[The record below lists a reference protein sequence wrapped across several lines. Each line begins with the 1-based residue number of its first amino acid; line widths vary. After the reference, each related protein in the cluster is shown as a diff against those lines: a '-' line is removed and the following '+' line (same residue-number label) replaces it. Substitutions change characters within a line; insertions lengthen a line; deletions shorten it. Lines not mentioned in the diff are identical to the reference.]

1 MIARSTRTALLTM
14 IAAGAVLMP
23 ATAMAQAQPQKKPT
37 PVAAQPA
44 REVKLEKLVKGGEI
58 AEQEDLVGKQAT
70 DFTLTDTE
78 GKEHTLSTY
87 LNDGKIVVLEW
98 FNPTCPYVVKHHEV
112 HSTMSDLADKYADRG
127 VVWLAVN
134 SGPRDTAEG
143 SQKAREKWSIDYPI
157 LMDGEGD
164 VGKAYGSKNT
174 PTMYVIDKEGV
185 IQYVGAIDN
194 NRDAKTL
201 GDVNY
206 VEQAL
211 EAVLAGSNVETAYAK
226 PYGCNVKYPKN

>member
-1 MIARSTRTALLTM
+1 MKARKATLIAALLT
-14 IAAGAVLMP
+14 AGL
-23 ATAMAQAQPQKKPT
+23 ATTGLSTLAYASSGTNTEYTLVEDKG
-37 PVAAQPA
+37 
-44 REVKLEKLVKGGEI
+44 VK
-58 AEQEDLVGKQAT
+58 VGDKAP
-70 DFTLTDTE
+70 DFTLTDTD
-78 GKEHTLSTY
+78 GVTHKLSDYTSQ
-87 LNDGKIVVLEW
+87 GKIVVLEW